1 MSITLYSNVKPKKV
15 SENAMD
21 SSQDVCEK
29 QDIVSLSTFDSKFV
43 LCFDEVCVC
52 VDVVTRQL
60 LYIRQFVANQ
70 RVTIK
75 GHGVQ

>member
-1 MSITLYSNVKPKKV
+1 MSITLCSNIKPKKV
-15 SENAMD
+15 SENAME

-43 LCFDEVCVC
+43 LCFEEVC
-52 VDVVTRQL
+52 VDV
-60 LYIRQFVANQ
+60 YIRQFVANQ

-75 GHGVQ
+75 GHGVL